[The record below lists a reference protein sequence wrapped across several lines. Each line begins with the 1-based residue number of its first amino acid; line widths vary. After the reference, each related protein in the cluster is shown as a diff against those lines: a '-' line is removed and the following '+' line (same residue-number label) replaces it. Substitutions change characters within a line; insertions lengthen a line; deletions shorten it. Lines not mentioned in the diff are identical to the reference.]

1 MYKFK
6 TGNLNKTILSLCLF
20 VPTVVFGGINQDYLD
35 AVKLDFE
42 EFSTGNFKA
51 PENSAWMPT
60 GTKASADGTDS
71 LESFS
76 AFLQKRFPGTFILY
90 KKLDDSQQTTVWKD
104 YVNTGDL
111 GGIRSNIFSMRR
123 SSRSNA
129 KR

>member
-6 TGNLNKTILSLCLF
+6 MGNLNKRLLSLCLF
-20 VPTVVFGGINQDYLD
+20 VPSIVFGSVNQEYVD

-42 EFSTGNFKA
+42 EFSTGTFKA
-51 PENSAWMPT
+51 PENSTWMPT
-60 GTKASADGTDS
+60 GKKASVDGTDS

-76 AFLQKRFPGTFILY
+76 QFLQKRFPGTFILY
-90 KKLDDSQQTTVWKD
+90 KKLDDSQKTAVWKD

-123 SSRSNA
+123 SSRA
-129 KR
+129 KANR